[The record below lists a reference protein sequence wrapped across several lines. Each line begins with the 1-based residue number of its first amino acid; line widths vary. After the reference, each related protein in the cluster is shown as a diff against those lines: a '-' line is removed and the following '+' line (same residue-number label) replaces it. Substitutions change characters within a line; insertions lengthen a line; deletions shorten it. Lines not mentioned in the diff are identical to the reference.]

1 MGAGYEPGAAGP
13 AVPGAEATGET
24 GAETVGDVVHARVR
38 ADILFGQLAPGQ
50 RLRLDEA
57 SRRYG
62 VGVGTMRELLNRLA
76 SEGLVVAEAQRG
88 FEVAPASPSEFREI
102 VDLRLLLE
110 GHALALSFAAG
121 DLDWEARVVAA
132 HHKLAVTESRMLAG
146 AETDP
151 TPVRQCDRDFHRALI
166 SACGSR
172 VLMETHGSVH
182 DRYLRYL
189 TIAVIFRG
197 EVSVREHAA
206 LRDCALARDV
216 RRASAILKVHIE
228 SCLEHALAAE
238 PPDWASKVP
247 RNAGTRARPATAAAR
262 ARSGRVPRGR

>member
-1 MGAGYEPGAAGP
+1 MGALLMA
-13 AVPGAEATGET
+13 GAETATAPG
-24 GAETVGDVVHARVR
+24 GETVGDVVHARIR
-38 ADILFGQLAPGQ
+38 ADILFGQLAPGE

-62 VGVGTMRELLNRLA
+62 VSIGTMRELLNRLA

-102 VDLRLLLE
+102 AALRLLLE

-132 HHKLAVTESRMLAG
+132 HHKLAVTENRMLTG

-151 TPVRQCDRDFHRALI
+151 TLVRQCDRAFHQTLT

-172 VLMETHGSVH
+172 VLMETLRSVH

-197 EVSVREHAA
+197 EISIREHAA
-206 LRDCALARDV
+206 LLDCALTRDAAR
-216 RRASAILKVHIE
+216 ATEILKVHIG
-228 SCLEHALAAE
+228 SCLEHALADG
-238 PPDWASKVP
+238 PPMWASEGVP
-247 RNAGTRARPATAAAR
+247 PGSSGAAPAARTARPRRSPARAAR
-262 ARSGRVPRGR
+262 RT

>member
-1 MGAGYEPGAAGP
+1 MDDVFKADLETAAAPGG
-13 AVPGAEATGET
+13 
-24 GAETVGDVVHARVR
+24 ETVGDVVHGRIR
-38 ADILFGQLAPGQ
+38 ADILFGQLAPGA

-62 VGVGTMRELLNRLA
+62 VSVGTMRELLNRLA
-76 SEGLVVAEAQRG
+76 SESLVVAEAQRG

-102 VDLRLLLE
+102 AALRLLLE

-132 HHKLAVTESRMLAG
+132 HHKLAVTETRMLNG

-151 TPVRQCDRDFHRALI
+151 TLVRRCDRAFHQTLT

-172 VLMETHGSVH
+172 VLMETLRSVH

-197 EVSVREHAA
+197 KTSIREHAD
-206 LRDCALARDV
+206 LLDCALTRDAAR
-216 RRASAILKVHIE
+216 ATEILKVHIG
-228 SCLEHALAAE
+228 SCLEHALADGSPA
-238 PPDWASKVP
+238 WASKGLLP
-247 RNAGTRARPATAAAR
+247 GASGAAPPARTARPRRPPAR
-262 ARSGRVPRGR
+262 VARRT